1 MKIDKMTRIS
11 GTRDNLHKM
20 NKDIGLN
27 EDSGLVSRKN
37 SHMPTAEERQAKKE
51 QIAKWK

>member
-37 SHMPTAEERQAKKE
+37 SHMPTAEER
-51 QIAKWK
+51 